1 MRWNLKEKWRL
12 KMEKSIFKHPF
23 KPIIF
28 KDSEILILGTFPSLK
43 SFENN
48 FYYSHPKNQFW
59 DILAIIFNEKK
70 PSTIDEKIE
79 FLKRHKIALW
89 DSICKAKR
97 KNQNSRDDNLEVI
110 EPCDIPK
117 LLKKYPNIKKIA
129 TTSRLAERILK
140 KHFNLNSIYL
150 PSPSPLN
157 ARLNLQQKAKI
168 WKKLLQ

>member
-1 MRWNLKEKWRL
+1 LKIT
-12 KMEKSIFKHPF
+12 STT
-23 KPIIF
+23 
-28 KDSEILILGTFPSLK
+28 LIQ
-43 SFENN
+43 
-48 FYYSHPKNQFW
+48 KNQFW
-59 DILAIIFNEKK
+59 DILAIIFNDKK
-70 PSTIDEKIE
+70 PTTIDEKIE

-117 LLKKYPNIKKIA
+117 LLQKYPNIKKIA
-129 TTSRLAERILK
+129 TTSKLAERVIK
-140 KHFNLNSIYL
+140 KHFPNLDTIYL